1 MIIRLLSLLIRAA
14 LSPITDR
21 IDALEENVETL
32 EKDWHRHDEPHM
44 HLTYKSAVKDDLDAL
59 AKRENGHMLPTC
71 DPTCGDCEAMEEY
84 TCPDNPSPGDSI
96 CEDFTPKESK

>member
-1 MIIRLLSLLIRAA
+1 MIIKLLSLLIRAV

-44 HLTYKSAVKDDLDAL
+44 HITYKSVVKDDLDAL
-59 AKRENGHMLPTC
+59 AKRENGHVLPTC
-71 DPTCGDCEAMEEY
+71 DPTCADCDEY
-84 TCPDNPSPGDSI
+84 SSCGSTIAPSN